1 MALLRRGLG
10 LHLKSTLFS
19 RYQETE
25 PKTIRRGPPPWK
37 IRAEQAK
44 ALGTGGRARV
54 PTGPCGSGTGRSDC
68 GGCAFEQPP
77 FPLSHSRGRGG

>member
-44 ALGTGGRARV
+44 ALGAGG
-54 PTGPCGSGTGRSDC
+54 
-68 GGCAFEQPP
+68 
-77 FPLSHSRGRGG
+77 